1 MPHSYIE
8 AETPPSSSSSAN
20 CSSSPPRKGGEL
32 SQSKQFSPS
41 GSCRSKN
48 TEGAEDLSLE
58 ATEPF
63 PDDLFRIP
71 VRDAVFR
78 EIPELSDVALRS
90 LLALIHL
97 SHRYDP
103 AEESWIHTEEW
114 LSRSEIEEAAGISS
128 QGTRDGLEELE
139 ASGWARANREGRSY
153 SYQLL
158 LEVPDRRYTYLPTE
172 LLEKTSELGSAQLR
186 VLLVVLRGTWGWTE
200 DKQKPEGGHET
211 VHARWTGLST
221 QDLSD
226 ATGRSETAVKR
237 AIKAL
242 EGEWVERAR
251 PSSGAYHYRF
261 LPEAVSESSR
271 ENSSSSKGTS
281 KNLTPHRQKS
291 DPPSS
296 YRESLSRDKH
306 SQSEEKKEPAES
318 PQPKTEQEGAMPSEN
333 TSGQKQPSSEGPA
346 QPNHDNRQT
355 SEPNFSDLPPEKR
368 NLAEKLA
375 NVGVWARR
383 IAETL
388 DDPVHL
394 TLVTDL
400 KTSLAKDFEPP
411 ADEDWPHPKD
421 IREKIRD
428 HLEEKRPELDLRL
441 GVVGYSDE
449 GHKDRFIFTNYGLFT
464 SNDSFSFFK
473 DGRLNKET
481 LVTYLPNS
489 TRGAEVVKPRLQ
501 RMAKRLTDLGS
512 FNAAVYD
519 HGPDDMILLADGDDK
534 NRLLR
539 AV

>member
-1 MPHSYIE
+1 MPHPYIE
-8 AETPPSSSSSAN
+8 AETSPSSSSSAN
-20 CSSSPPRKGGEL
+20 SSSSPPREGGEL
-32 SQSKQFSPS
+32 SQSQQSSPS
-41 GSCRSKN
+41 SPSRGGN
-48 TEGAEDLSLE
+48 TEEAEDLSLE

-71 VRDAVFR
+71 VRDAFFR
-78 EIPELSDVALRS
+78 EIPELSDVALQS
-90 LLALIHL
+90 LLTLIHL

-103 AEESWIHTEEW
+103 AEESWIHTERW
-114 LSRSEIEEAAGISS
+114 LSRSDIEEGAGISS
-128 QGTRDGLEELE
+128 QGTRDGLKELE
-139 ASGWARANREGRSY
+139 ASGWAQADREGRSY

-172 LLEKTSELGSAQLR
+172 LLERTSGLGSAELR

-333 TSGQKQPSSEGPA
+333 TSDQKQPSSEGPA

-383 IAETL
+383 IAEVLSRYSKERIRANFQLYRRRAAENTIHSGGAWL
-388 DDPVHL
+388 YQAITEGYALP
-394 TLVTDL
+394 TQTTPTEAS
-400 KTSLAKDFEPP
+400 TSNSSGVPEHKEIVSEEQKEAY
-411 ADEDWPHPKD
+411 
-421 IREKIRD
+421 ISRGIS
-428 HLEEKRPELDLRL
+428 EKRFHRCLSSKK
-441 GVVGYSDE
+441 GAQ
-449 GHKDRFIFTNYGLFT
+449 FM
-464 SNDSFSFFK
+464 
-473 DGRLNKET
+473 
-481 LVTYLPNS
+481 YL
-489 TRGAEVVKPRLQ
+489 
-501 RMAKRLTDLGS
+501 
-512 FNAAVYD
+512 D
-519 HGPDDMILLADGDDK
+519 HGEEPTRQVEK
-534 NRLLR
+534 SQS
-539 AV
+539 